1 MEKKFRY
8 FIAVPITDVETN
20 HIGYHLKRLRDF
32 LDVKQCAVIAHTAQC
47 PSTISDIE
55 RHRKNPKFYT
65 IQNYIKALGAN
76 PCQSTPY
83 SSKCAL
89 YFQLDG
95 GFGCGFSNPTTPV
108 PYSTNLPYFLPFP

>member
-8 FIAVPITDVETN
+8 FIAVPITDVESN

-32 LDVKQCAVIAHTAQC
+32 LDVKQCAVIAHTAHC

-65 IQNYIKALGAN
+65 IQNYIKALGAEFYAFV
-76 PCQSTPY
+76 PADFLSADMDLT
-83 SSKCAL
+83 SSRFMMVQISPEELVKIKK
-89 YFQLDG
+89 
-95 GFGCGFSNPTTPV
+95 S
-108 PYSTNLPYFLPFP
+108 S